1 MKPLPYARKKEI
13 LEMLKRN
20 DFIDINQL
28 SRKFNVSY
36 MTIHRDLKELESAGV
51 VSRIYGGAVAMDSP
65 KAEGGRDASPEVV
78 SPKDS
83 EPLRTIPLPAD
94 LTLEERFALR
104 QDAKRAIAAEA
115 ASFVEDGDVIGMD
128 ASTSALQMCPFLHE
142 KNITVVT
149 NSLHVALQFSDS
161 GTVDVLLVGGLLR
174 KSSLSLGGVRDQGLL
189 QYVNIDKCFFSCS
202 AISFEKGMTELH
214 LEECESKRDLIRRT
228 DRLFV
233 LADHTKLGGGAP
245 YVDCTPQQI
254 HSLITDR
261 YDKLEKEQANC
272 LENFEHSGVRVIRAA
287 EK

>member
-51 VSRIYGGAVAMDSP
+51 VSRIYGGAVALDSP
-65 KAEGGRDASPEVV
+65 KAEGRDAASQEA
-78 SPKDS
+78 SQKNS
-83 EPLRTIPLPAD
+83 EPFRTVPLPAD

-233 LADHTKLGGGAP
+233 LADHTKIGGGAP
-245 YVDCTPQQI
+245 YVDCTSDRI
-254 HSLITDR
+254 HTLITDR
-261 YDKLEKEQANC
+261 YDKLDKGQVSC
-272 LENFEHSGVRVIRAA
+272 LEEFEHSGVRVIRAA